1 MHLTTRV
8 FRRIA
13 LVACAALL
21 AACAAED
28 LTKAPPPIGDF
39 DLGYTIVVA
48 ENAKQAGPSR
58 SASAEEWQAIL
69 QEEVVKRIGRY
80 DGEKLYHLGLNID
93 AYALALPGVPLVFKP
108 KSILSITANVWD
120 DTAQR
125 RINMEPKVILVF
137 EKGSPK
143 TYVGSGIT
151 QDREEQMHNLA
162 AAAAREIGKWLVENK
177 AWFSPEAVAIRAASP
192 GRDLPPLA
200 SE

>member
-1 MHLTTRV
+1 MITPRLASDSSMSSRRPSCWPTTSGGCTPGR
-8 FRRIA
+8 
-13 LVACAALL
+13 
-21 AACAAED
+21 
-28 LTKAPPPIGDF
+28 TKRSDTIIRA
-39 DLGYTIVVA
+39 IVVA